1 MDKDTFRQ
9 ELETALSHIRDVVRL
24 RGMSL
29 ARVLAPKADPEER
42 GWELARY
49 LLAAITRLRP
59 PKEGEEAW
67 PRLRYELLNL
77 RYVNGLYPQQV
88 ADELAMSRRHFYRLL
103 KQALDELAD
112 YLWTEAPPQPTGEP
126 AADSLRHESARLLHT
141 APQSSLATILDNVL
155 RVLAPLLSQRNI
167 DVERCVP
174 PDLPTLQANAE
185 LTRELLLGLLGQL
198 LRAESVQ
205 RLTLA
210 ARRSESGVS
219 LTIASESASAADGG
233 LTAVD
238 DDQQQLAQI
247 QGLAIETLQAPEGP
261 GYRLDFAA
269 ISQRM
274 VLVVDDNEEIGL
286 LFRRYL
292 SQAGYGCVTATT
304 GSEAIA
310 LARSRRFCAV
320 TLDLMMNHEDGWD
333 VLQSLRH
340 TTETQDLPIIVC
352 SVLDQADLA
361 MMLGASA
368 FIKKPIDSEQLLE
381 ALARL
386 RCD

>member
-1 MDKDTFRQ
+1 
-9 ELETALSHIRDVVRL
+9 
-24 RGMSL
+24 
-29 ARVLAPKADPEER
+29 
-42 GWELARY
+42 
-49 LLAAITRLRP
+49 
-59 PKEGEEAW
+59 
-67 PRLRYELLNL
+67 
-77 RYVNGLYPQQV
+77 
-88 ADELAMSRRHFYRLL
+88 
-103 KQALDELAD
+103 
-112 YLWTEAPPQPTGEP
+112 
-126 AADSLRHESARLLHT
+126 
-141 APQSSLATILDNVL
+141 
-155 RVLAPLLSQRNI
+155 
-167 DVERCVP
+167 VP